1 MGSQKIDTN
10 LSIRSNQ
17 ESALKE
23 AVIQVAI
30 DHFEIAK
37 AHNAE
42 PGKVRRPY
50 PESFRAVAAAKFMI
64 EYPEENVDRQAEYL
78 RPFFAVAPRYIKAA
92 RRMLT
97 GDCPE
102 QLIAELRYETKT
114 VREAE
119 DHFNA
124 YKSWT
129 PTDIA
134 GTYYLYVIVPEENRT
149 VGKVGITNDLRRRIA
164 DLEAASSHHLHFAAK
179 FQTRRNAKDVED
191 RTLNAYRSN
200 PSDRERIFD
209 WDDQQIL
216 KWTIFGGGKWIPV
229 AAGFDRSGRLIRL

>member
-1 MGSQKIDTN
+1 MGSQDIDANPST
-10 LSIRSNQ
+10 RSNLESTLQ
-17 ESALKE
+17 EV
-23 AVIQVAI
+23 VIQVTV
-30 DHFEIAK
+30 DHFENVE

-42 PGKVRRPY
+42 PGKVKRLY
-50 PESFRAVAAAKFMI
+50 PESLRAVAAAKFMI
-64 EYPEENVDRQAEYL
+64 EYPEEKVDPQAEYL
-78 RPFFAVAPRYIKAA
+78 ARFFAVSPRYIKAA

-102 QLIAELRYETKT
+102 QIIAELKYETKS
-114 VREAE
+114 VRESE
-119 DHFNA
+119 IHFDA

-129 PTDIA
+129 QTDIA
-134 GTYYLYVIVPEENRT
+134 GTHYLYVIVPEKNHT

-164 DLEAASSHHLHFAAK
+164 DLDAASTHNLHFAAK

-191 RTLNAYRSN
+191 RTLHAYRIN
-200 PSDRERIFD
+200 PSDRERIID

-229 AAGFDRSGRLIRL
+229 AAGFDRSGRLSR